1 MRHHRKFFAYLAI
14 SLLSIAFTALVIYDL
29 IMMINLGISSN
40 YLRVFLE
47 FFPELI
53 ASAVGLFILARVY
66 VKDTK
71 RMAYVIY
78 KRKKRFVRF
87 KNIIKP
93 LTLCLLFI
101 AIASLTSSAT
111 HLGII
116 KKIDDTSVDKIVSI
130 VFNVV
135 LVLLISVSLIVDF
148 EKNMNLKKALILIAT
163 IFYLLVF
170 FFDLYNGYF
179 DMYRIIIGIFL
190 VLGEIFYLLYS
201 LSCTNVTIGQIE

>member
-1 MRHHRKFFAYLAI
+1 MRHHRKFFAYLTI

-29 IMMINLGISSN
+29 IMMINLGISSD

-66 VKDTK
+66 AKDTK

-87 KNIIKP
+87 KNIINP